1 MNDKKPTSSIID
13 GQAGPGAVSQPLV
26 VGIGEILWDLLPDGK
41 QMGGAPANFAYHARA
56 LGAASVI
63 VSAVG
68 DDRSGREILEELGR
82 RGLERSGI
90 AVVSG
95 APTGTVTV
103 ALDAGEIPHYTIHE
117 GVAWDVIPWTAGL
130 GDLAARADAV
140 CFGTLAQR
148 SPVSRATIGAFLD
161 ATRPDCLRVLDL
173 NLRQSYFSRDI
184 IHGLIERATLL
195 KLNDDELATVAGML
209 SLPGPESRVLAGLL
223 EAYPLTVVALT
234 KGRSGSRL
242 FGRGVDIIHPGH
254 PVETADTVGAGD
266 AFTAALVVGM
276 LKKKSWD
283 EIGRRAN
290 RIAGYVC
297 SRKGAW
303 PELPAELVAWA
314 RP

>member
-41 QMGGAPANFAYHARA
+41 QIGGAPANFAYHARA

-103 ALDAGEIPHYTIHE
+103 ALDAGGIPHYTIHE

-140 CFGTLAQR
+140 CFGSLAQR
-148 SPVSRATIGAFLD
+148 SPVSR
-161 ATRPDCLRVLDL
+161 
-173 NLRQSYFSRDI
+173 DI
-184 IHGLIERATLL
+184 VVGLLGRATVL
-195 KLNDDELATVAGML
+195 KLNDEELWDHPEIPRSECVRTERWKYIQYPGHPEYVELFDLAADPDEKRNLAGD
-209 SLPGPESRVLAGLL
+209 PGHARVLAELR
-223 EAYPLTVVALT
+223 E
-234 KGRSGSRL
+234 R
-242 FGRGVDIIHPGH
+242 
-254 PVETADTVGAGD
+254 
-266 AFTAALVVGM
+266 
-276 LKKKSWD
+276 
-283 EIGRRAN
+283 
-290 RIAGYVC
+290 C
-297 SRKGAW
+297 SRTIREFLDDQAKIKD
-303 PELPAELVAWA
+303 PETQEFVPAQAA
-314 RP
+314 

>member
-1 MNDKKPTSSIID
+1 M
-13 GQAGPGAVSQPLV
+13 PLV
-26 VGIGEILWDLLPDGK
+26 VGIGELLWDLLPDGR
-41 QMGGAPANFAYHARA
+41 QMGGAPANFAFHAQA
-56 LGAASVI
+56 LGASGMI

-82 RGLERSGI
+82 RGLGRSGI

-103 ALDAGEIPHYTIHE
+103 ALDAGGIPHYTIHE

-140 CFGTLAQR
+140 CFGSLAQR
-148 SPVSRATIGAFLD
+148 SPASRAAIGAFLD

-173 NLRQSYFSRDI
+173 NLRQSYFSRDLVV
-184 IHGLIERATLL
+184 GLLGRATVL
-195 KLNDDELATVAGML
+195 KLNDEELRTVSLML
-209 SLPGPESRVLAGLL
+209 ALPGSESRALAGLL
-223 EAYPLTVVALT
+223 EAYPLSLIALT
-234 KGRSGSRL
+234 KGPSGSRF
-242 FGRGVDIIHPGH
+242 FGRGVDISHPGY

-266 AFTAALVVGM
+266 AFTAALVTGM
-276 LKKKSWD
+276 LRRKSWP
-283 EIGRRAN
+283 EIGERAN

-303 PELPAELVAWA
+303 PDLPAELAAWA
-314 RP
+314 

>member
-1 MNDKKPTSSIID
+1 MNDKKPTSSIIERPAAL
-13 GQAGPGAVSQPLV
+13 GACSQALV

-41 QMGGAPANFAYHARA
+41 QMGGAPANFAFHART

-68 DDRSGREILEELGR
+68 DDPPGREILAQIR
-82 RGLERSGI
+82 SRGLDASGI
-90 AVVSG
+90 ATVSS

-103 ALDAGEIPHYTIHE
+103 ALDADGIPHYTIHE
-117 GVAWDVIPWTAGL
+117 GVAWDIIPWPAGL
-130 GDLAARADAV
+130 KDIAARADAV

-148 SPVSRATIGAFLD
+148 SPVSRATIGSFLD

-173 NLRQSYFSRDI
+173 NLRQSHFSRDI
-184 IHGLIERATLL
+184 IHGLLERTTVL

-223 EAYPLTVVALT
+223 EAYPLTVIALT
-234 KGRSGSRL
+234 KGPSGSRL
-242 FGRGVDIIHPGH
+242 FGHGVDLSHPGF

-266 AFTAALVVGM
+266 AFTAALVTGM
-276 LKKKSWD
+276 LRHRSWE
-283 EIGRRAN
+283 EIGERAN

-303 PELPAELVAWA
+303 PELPAELASWT

>member
-1 MNDKKPTSSIID
+1 MNDKKPASSIID
-13 GQAGPGAVSQPLV
+13 GKPGLGAVSQSLV
-26 VGIGEILWDLLPDGK
+26 VGIGELLWDLLPDGK
-41 QMGGAPANFAYHARA
+41 QMGGAPANFAYHAQA

-68 DDRSGREILEELGR
+68 DDRPGREILAELR
-82 RGLERSGI
+82 LRGLDPSGI
-90 AVVSG
+90 ATVSS
-95 APTGTVTV
+95 ATTGTVTV
-103 ALDAGEIPHYTIHE
+103 ALDAGGIPCYTIHE
-117 GVAWDVIPWTAGL
+117 GVAWDVIPLTDGL
-130 GDLAARADAV
+130 GDLAACADAV

-148 SPVSRATIGAFLD
+148 SPVSRATIGSFLD

-173 NLRQSYFSRDI
+173 NLRQSYFSRETV
-184 IHGLIERATLL
+184 HGLLVRATVL

-223 EAYPLTVVALT
+223 EAYPLTVIALT
-234 KGRSGSRL
+234 KGASGSRL
-242 FGRGVDIIHPGH
+242 FGHGVDLRTPGF

-266 AFTAALVVGM
+266 AFTAALITGM
-276 LKKKSWD
+276 LRHKNWH
-283 EIGRRAN
+283 EIGQRAN

-303 PELPAELVAWA
+303 PELPAELASWT

>member
-1 MNDKKPTSSIID
+1 MDDKKPTSSIID
-13 GQAGPGAVSQPLV
+13 GQAGPGTLSQPLV

-41 QMGGAPANFAYHARA
+41 QMGGAPANFAFHART

-68 DDRSGREILEELGR
+68 DDPPGREILAQLGS
-82 RGLERSGI
+82 RGLDASGI
-90 AVVSG
+90 ATMSS

-103 ALDAGEIPHYTIHE
+103 ALDAGGIPHYTIHE

-130 GDLAARADAV
+130 GDIASRADAV

-184 IHGLIERATLL
+184 VRGLLGCSTVL
-195 KLNDDELATVAGML
+195 KLNDDELGTVAGLL
-209 SLPGPESRVLAGLL
+209 SLPGPETRVLAGLL
-223 EAYPLTVVALT
+223 EAYPLTMIALT
-234 KGRSGSRL
+234 KGPTGSRL
-242 FGRGVDIIHPGH
+242 FGRGVDLGHPGF

-266 AFTAALVVGM
+266 AFTAAMVTGM
-276 LKKKSWD
+276 LRHKGWD
-283 EIGRRAN
+283 EIGERAN

-303 PELPAELVAWA
+303 PELPAELASWTQ
-314 RP
+314 P

>member
-26 VGIGEILWDLLPDGK
+26 VGIGELLWDLLPDGK

-103 ALDAGEIPHYTIHE
+103 ALDAGGIPHYTIHE

-140 CFGTLAQR
+140 CFGSLAQR

-184 IHGLIERATLL
+184 VVGLLGRATVL
-195 KLNDDELATVAGML
+195 KLNDEELWDRLADVGP
-209 SLPGPESRVLAGLL
+209 SGIGIPGPRRPARGLSPLPDRPDERPVRKPSFRARRRYQPSR
-223 EAYPLTVVALT
+223 P
-234 KGRSGSRL
+234 SR
-242 FGRGVDIIHPGH
+242 
-254 PVETADTVGAGD
+254 
-266 AFTAALVVGM
+266 
-276 LKKKSWD
+276 
-283 EIGRRAN
+283 
-290 RIAGYVC
+290 
-297 SRKGAW
+297 
-303 PELPAELVAWA
+303 
-314 RP
+314 

>member
-1 MNDKKPTSSIID
+1 M
-13 GQAGPGAVSQPLV
+13 PLV
-26 VGIGEILWDLLPDGK
+26 VGIGELLWDLLPDGR
-41 QMGGAPANFAYHARA
+41 QMGGAPANFAFHAQA
-56 LGAASVI
+56 LGASSAI

-103 ALDAGEIPHYTIHE
+103 ALDAGGIPHYTIHE
-117 GVAWDVIPWTAGL
+117 GVAWDVLPWTAGL

-140 CFGTLAQR
+140 CFGSLAQR

-161 ATRPDCLRVLDL
+161 ATGPDCLRVLDL
-173 NLRQSYFSRDI
+173 NLRQAYFSRETV
-184 IHGLIERATLL
+184 HGLLGRATVL

-209 SLPGPESRVLAGLL
+209 SFPGPESRVLAALL
-223 EAYPLTVVALT
+223 EAYPLSLIALT
-234 KGRSGSRL
+234 KGPSGSRL
-242 FGRGVDIIHPGH
+242 FGRGVDIIDPGH

-266 AFTAALVVGM
+266 AFTAALVAGM
-276 LKKKSWD
+276 LRRKGWE
-283 EIGRRAN
+283 EIGERAN
-290 RIAGYVC
+290 RVAAFVC

-303 PELPAELVAWA
+303 PDLPAELAAWA
-314 RP
+314 

>member
-103 ALDAGEIPHYTIHE
+103 ALDAGGIPHYTIHE

-140 CFGTLAQR
+140 CFGSLAQR
-148 SPVSRATIGAFLD
+148 SPVSRAVIGAFLD

-184 IHGLIERATLL
+184 VVGLLGRATVL
-195 KLNDDELATVAGML
+195 KLNDEELGTVSRML
-209 SLPGPESRVLAGLL
+209 ALPGSESQALAGLL
-223 EAYPLTVVALT
+223 EACPLSLIALT
-234 KGRSGSRL
+234 KGPSGSRL

-266 AFTAALVVGM
+266 AFTAALVTGM
-276 LKKKSWD
+276 MSHKGWD
-283 EIGRRAN
+283 EIGERAN

-303 PELPAELVAWA
+303 PELPAELASWT

>member
-1 MNDKKPTSSIID
+1 MSDP
-13 GQAGPGAVSQPLV
+13 PLV
-26 VGIGEILWDLLPDGK
+26 VGIGEILWDILPDGR

-68 DDRSGREILEELGR
+68 DDEPARAILAELGR
-82 RGLERSGI
+82 LGLDRSGI
-90 AVVSG
+90 AIMSA

-103 ALDAGEIPHYTIHE
+103 GLEGDGMPRYTIHE
-117 GVAWDVIPWTAGL
+117 GTAWDVMPWSAAL

-140 CFGTLAQR
+140 CFGSLAQR

-161 ATRPDCLRVLDL
+161 ATRPYCLRVLDL

-184 IHGLIERATLL
+184 VHGLLGRSAVL
-195 KLNDDELATVAGML
+195 KLNDDELRTVAELL
-209 SLPGPESRVLAGLL
+209 SLPGAETRVLTGLL
-223 EAYPLTVVALT
+223 EAYPLTMIALT
-234 KGRSGSRL
+234 KGRLGSRL
-242 FGRGVDIIHPGH
+242 FGREVDLSHPGH

-266 AFTAALVVGM
+266 AFTAALVAGM
-276 LKKKSWD
+276 LKKKGWD
-283 EIGRRAN
+283 EIGGRAN

-303 PELPAELVAWA
+303 PELPAELAAWA
-314 RP
+314 